1 MLSPN
6 SKKKVHIDTTRNTYS
21 SSFNEKLS
29 SLKSQKEHQQNLR
42 NFISHNRN
50 QKKKGTHVNQSNT
63 LGEDNNQKQIQ
74 IIKYIG
80 DDCEILIDKNSDNKL
95 QERNL
100 NEIKQSLD
108 EKLAQNVHDVNN
120 MSNSNSQ
127 QYSQQYS
134 QQEGCNDHLVQKE
147 VM

>member
-6 SKKKVHIDTTRNTYS
+6 SKKKVQIDTTRNTYS
-21 SSFNEKLS
+21 SSANEKLS

-50 QKKKGTHVNQSNT
+50 QKKKGNHIKQSNT

-74 IIKYIG
+74 IVKYIG

-120 MSNSNSQ
+120 MSSSNSQ